1 MQILGSS
8 INSNGNLSNLHA
20 PSWSAQKECVVEAFS
35 KAGRSPSEV
44 DFVELHATGCALY
57 SLVDLCAKIR
67 AQVRRSETPLKPI
80 WSGKLSLETIGY
92 SLGVSRETSGKH
104 RSNLR
109 HRCLGPHEHCFVR
122 HLESTAF
129 LASLAKVCLI
139 LEHRIIPPN
148 AHLTTRNPKILW
160 DKHQLHVP
168 LEPTPLGC
176 RSDSGRSLISLASSG
191 IGGSNGHVVVEG
203 APEVPLSNERLVS
216 DTPILFPVGALTPRS
231 AQSLSDSLI
240 SLLMNDPSPA
250 ALSQAAVYSRRA
262 RQHPWRTYFLFSP
275 RSHQEPKVPAPAMAP
290 STPPPVIF
298 VFAGQGPQ
306 HIFMGKRLF
315 HAYRTFRQT
324 VLEMDAIYRS
334 FVGVSLVE
342 STGLFCGSASK
353 IPEGIWSAEI
363 TLPAT
368 TIVQIALYDLLI
380 SIGVKPHALI
390 GHSAGETAL
399 IYASGAGSKAMALEL
414 AIARG
419 RSMKLVESAEN
430 GMAALD
436 CGLNTAIGLVE
447 QAKRKGDGVL
457 EIGAINS
464 SDAVLISGSGA
475 LLNHLVD
482 IAKVD
487 GIFARRVQSLVPSH
501 SSLMDS
507 CRKQYL
513 EGVTAVFSRHGG
525 PHRPITRTYST
536 VAGQPRIT
544 TRFTPEYFWDNLRNP
559 VHFHQGTTSVSDDFP
574 SAVFVEIS
582 PHPALSSY
590 LASLVGHDR
599 VLCPMRRP
607 KTPSDAD
614 AEALAFTRT
623 IGDLIVL
630 GVNQIDLTSLYGRS
644 SRDPTYYIP
653 YPFTERYF
661 PMRID
666 GPRSRSGAL
675 RDGSTLHLQI
685 NAKTHPDLA
694 QHVINGEP
702 IMPGTG
708 FLDMVSEIDSRF
720 LRIIKVPD
728 IRDVSPILFLR
739 SCKWVHV
746 QYGTWTSRPFFR

>member
-1 MQILGSS
+1 M
-8 INSNGNLSNLHA
+8 
-20 PSWSAQKECVVEAFS
+20 
-35 KAGRSPSEV
+35 
-44 DFVELHATGCALY
+44 
-57 SLVDLCAKIR
+57 
-67 AQVRRSETPLKPI
+67 
-80 WSGKLSLETIGY
+80 
-92 SLGVSRETSGKH
+92 
-104 RSNLR
+104 
-109 HRCLGPHEHCFVR
+109 
-122 HLESTAF
+122 
-129 LASLAKVCLI
+129 
-139 LEHRIIPPN
+139 IPPN
-148 AHLTTRNPKILW
+148 AHLTTRNPKVLW
-160 DKHQLHVP
+160 DKHRLHVP

-176 RSDSGRSLISLASSG
+176 RSGSGRSLISLASSG

-203 APEVPLSNERLVS
+203 APKVPAPNGRLVS
-216 DTPILFPVGALTPRS
+216 DMPILFPIGALTPRS
-231 AQSLSDSLI
+231 VQSLSDSLI

-250 ALSQAAVYSRRA
+250 ALSQAVVHSRRA
-262 RQHPWRTYFLFSP
+262 RQHPWRTYFIFSP
-275 RSHQEPKVPAPAMAP
+275 RSYQEPKVAAPAMVP

-315 HAYRTFRQT
+315 HAYHTFRQT
-324 VLEMDAIYRS
+324 VLEMDAIYQS
-334 FVGVSLVE
+334 LVGVSLVE
-342 STGLFCGSASK
+342 STGLFCESASK
-353 IPEGIWSAEI
+353 IPEGIWPAEI
-363 TLPAT
+363 TLPAM

-380 SIGVKPHALI
+380 NIGVKPHALI

-419 RSMKLVESAEN
+419 RSMRVVESAEN
-430 GMAALD
+430 GMAALG
-436 CGLNTAIGLVE
+436 CGLNTAISLIE
-447 QAKRKGDGVL
+447 RAKYKGDGVL

-464 SDAVLISGSGA
+464 PDAVLISGDGA

-482 IAKVD
+482 IAKTD

-507 CRKQYL
+507 CRKQYM
-513 EGVTAVFSRHGG
+513 EGVAAVFSRHCGL
-525 PHRPITRTYST
+525 HRPIIRTYST

-559 VHFHQGTTSVSDDFP
+559 VHFHQGTTSVLDDFP
-574 SAVFVEIS
+574 RAVFVEIS

-590 LASLVGHDR
+590 LASSVGHNR

-623 IGDLIVL
+623 VGDLIVL

-644 SRDPTYYIP
+644 SRDPTYDIP

-675 RDGSTLHLQI
+675 RDGSSLHLQI

-702 IMPGTG
+702 IMPGAG
-708 FLDMVSEIDSRF
+708 FLDMVSEIDSCF
-720 LRIIKVPD
+720 LRTIKVSD
-728 IRDVSPILFLR
+728 IRDMPPILSLR
-739 SCKWVHV
+739 SCKWVRV
-746 QYGTWTSRPFFR
+746 QYGT

>member
-1 MQILGSS
+1 MRQ
-8 INSNGNLSNLHA
+8 
-20 PSWSAQKECVVEAFS
+20 VV
-35 KAGRSPSEV
+35 PLNTLT
-44 DFVELHATGCALY
+44 DICA
-57 SLVDLCAKIR
+57 DTK
-67 AQVRRSETPLKPI
+67 AQVRRSVTPLKSI
-80 WSGKLSLETIGY
+80 WLGKLSLEKIGH
-92 SLGVSRETSGKH
+92 SSGVSRETSGMH
-104 RSNLR
+104 RSNLP
-109 HRCLGPHEHCFVR
+109 HRCLRSYKHCFVR

-139 LEHRIIPPN
+139 LEHQLIPPN

-160 DKHQLHVP
+160 DEHRLHVP

-203 APEVPLSNERLVS
+203 APEAPASNGCLAS
-216 DTPILFPVGALTPRS
+216 DMPILFPVGALTPRS
-231 AQSLSDSLI
+231 VQSLSDSLI

-250 ALSQAAVYSRRA
+250 ALSQAVAHSRRA
-262 RQHPWRTYFLFSP
+262 RQNPWRSYFLFSP
-275 RSHQEPKVPAPAMAP
+275 RSHQKPKIAVPAMAP
-290 STPPPVIF
+290 STPPPVVF

-306 HIFMGKRLF
+306 HISMGKRLF
-315 HAYRTFRQT
+315 HAYHTFRQT
-324 VLEMDAIYRS
+324 VLEMDATYQS
-334 FVGVSLVE
+334 LVGVSLVE
-342 STGLFCGSASK
+342 STGLFRESASK

-363 TLPAT
+363 TLPAM

-419 RSMKLVESAEN
+419 RSMKLAESAEN
-430 GMAALD
+430 GMAALG
-436 CGLNTAIGLVE
+436 CGLNTAIGLIE
-447 QAKRKGDGVL
+447 QTKRKGDGVL

-464 SDAVLISGSGA
+464 PDAVLISGDGA
-475 LLNHLVD
+475 LLDHLVD
-482 IAKVD
+482 IARVD
-487 GIFARRVQSLVPSH
+487 GIFARRIQSLVHSH

-507 CRKQYL
+507 CREQYV

-525 PHRPITRTYST
+525 SHRPIIRTYST

-544 TRFTPEYFWDNLRNP
+544 TRFTPKYFWDNLRNP
-559 VHFHQGTTSVSDDFP
+559 VHFHQGTTSVLDDFP

-590 LASLVGHDR
+590 LASSVGHNR

-614 AEALAFTRT
+614 AEALAFTRAV
-623 IGDLIVL
+623 GDLIVL
-630 GVNQIDLTSLYGRS
+630 GVNQTDLTSLYGRP
-644 SRDPTYYIP
+644 SRDSTYDIP

-666 GPRSRSGAL
+666 GPRSQSGAL
-675 RDGSTLHLQI
+675 RDGSSLHLQI

-702 IMPGTG
+702 IMPGAG
-708 FLDMVSEIDSRF
+708 FLDMVSGIDSRF
-720 LRIIKVPD
+720 LRITG
-728 IRDVSPILFLR
+728 VSDMRGLPSILSLR
-739 SCKWVHV
+739 SCKRVRV
-746 QYGTWTSRPFFR
+746 PYGT